1 MKLLIINGPNIN
13 MLGLREPDV
22 YGKAS
27 YTQLLEFIRESCD
40 EQGVEAELFQSNHEG
55 ALVDKIQGALG
66 VFDAIVFNP
75 AAYTHTSV
83 AIHDALL
90 AVAIPTAEVHL
101 TDTQSREDYRKVNFI
116 TPCCVKT
123 FQGHGFD
130 SYRMAIEYMAEKYR

>member
-1 MKLLIINGPNIN
+1 MKILILNGPNIN
-13 MLGLREPDV
+13 MLGIREPEI
-22 YGKAS
+22 YGKQNYKA
-27 YTQLLEFIRESCD
+27 LLSFVGEVCD
-40 EQGVEAELFQSNHEG
+40 RLGVEYECYQSNHEG
-55 ALVDKIQGALG
+55 ALVDKIQEALG
-66 VFDAIVFNP
+66 AFDAIVFNP

-101 TDTQSREDYRKVNFI
+101 TNTHSREDYRRVNFI
-116 TPCCVKT
+116 TPCCEKT